1 MRLKKVKAEGDYS
14 YALVA
19 LADIAVRYLH
29 GFASSCEDPIN
40 GTASTMD
47 WLGVHENKSTATLKL
62 AHITALEPVTSAYGE
77 RGIKRCVV
85 VLESCSE
92 RGVHRIAGMK
102 PHFFA
107 RRVFDLYEV
116 ESFWAPVEQFLREG

>member
-1 MRLKKVKAEGDYS
+1 MKKVKAEGDYS

-19 LADIAVRYLH
+19 LADIAVRYLY
-29 GFASSCEDPIN
+29 GFASSCEDPII

-62 AHITALEPVTSAYGE
+62 AHVTALEPVTSVYSE
-77 RGIKRCVV
+77 RGIKSCVV
-85 VLESCSE
+85 VLESCNE
-92 RGVHRIAGMK
+92 RGVDRIAGMK

-107 RRVFDLYEV
+107 RRVFDLY
-116 ESFWAPVEQFLREG
+116 